1 MRVAMYYN
9 NSDVRIEEMPVPEI
23 GANELL
29 VKVRASGVCGT
40 DVLEWYRLKQAP
52 RVLGHEITGD
62 VVETGKDVKNFKIG
76 DRVFVSH
83 HVPCNTCYY
92 CLNGK
97 HTVCST
103 LHTTNFDPGG
113 FAEYLRI
120 PAINV
125 DRGTFVL
132 PDEMSYDDGVFIEPL
147 ACVIRGQRLAG
158 LRQGQTVLILGSG
171 FSGLLHLAL
180 AGLSGISRIITT
192 DVSGFRLD
200 LAKSLGATASVS
212 AKQDIP
218 TIVRQ
223 HNNGRLADLV
233 IVCTGAF
240 SAFKQ
245 ALSSVDRGG
254 TVLCFA
260 TTEPGVDLPVPI
272 NEFWKNGI
280 TLLPSYA
287 CSPHDISVAID
298 LINAGGLPLD
308 ELTTHRLPLDD
319 CQKGFQLVAEAGDSM
334 KVIINPFS
342 NE

>member
-1 MRVAMYYN
+1 MYYS
-9 NSDVRIEEMPVPEI
+9 NSDVRIEEMPTPGI
-23 GANELL
+23 GADELL

-62 VVETGKDVKNFKIG
+62 VVEVGKDVKNFKTG

-92 CLNGK
+92 CLNEK
-97 HTVCST
+97 HTVCDT

-158 LRQGQTVLILGSG
+158 LRHGQTVLILGSG

-180 AGLSGISRIITT
+180 ARLSGITNIITT
-192 DVSGFRLD
+192 DVSDFRLD

-212 AKQDIP
+212 ANQDIP
-218 TIVRQ
+218 TLVRQ
-223 HNNGRLADLV
+223 CNNGRLADLV

-240 SAFKQ
+240 SAFNQ

-287 CSPHDISVAID
+287 CSPYDITVAID
-298 LINAGGLPLD
+298 LINAGRLPLD
-308 ELTTHRLPLDD
+308 ELTTHRLPLDE
-319 CQKGFQLVAEAGDSM
+319 CRKGFQLVAEARDSM
-334 KVIINPFS
+334 KVIINPS
-342 NE
+342 

>member
-1 MRVAMYYN
+1 MYYS
-9 NSDVRIEEMPVPEI
+9 NSDVRIEEMPTPGI
-23 GANELL
+23 GADELL

-62 VVETGKDVKNFKIG
+62 VVEVGKDVKNFKIG

-92 CLNGK
+92 CLNEK
-97 HTVCST
+97 HTVCDT

-158 LRQGQTVLILGSG
+158 LRHGQTVLILGSG

-180 AGLSGISRIITT
+180 ARLSGITNIITT
-192 DVSGFRLD
+192 DVSDFRLD

-212 AKQDIP
+212 ANQDIP
-218 TIVRQ
+218 TLVRQ
-223 HNNGRLADLV
+223 CNNGRLADLV
-233 IVCTGAF
+233 IVCTGAL
-240 SAFKQ
+240 SAFNQ
-245 ALSSVDRGG
+245 ALLSVDRGG

-287 CSPHDISVAID
+287 CSPYDITVAID
-298 LINAGGLPLD
+298 LINAGRLPLD
-308 ELTTHRLPLDD
+308 ELTTHRLPLDE
-319 CQKGFQLVAEAGDSM
+319 CRKGFQLVAEARDSM
-334 KVIINPFS
+334 KVIINPS
-342 NE
+342 